1 MPRLLLVT
9 AVAALL
15 SSASLA
21 QETPPAPGE
30 AAPPPQSVAPT
41 TSPQAAPPASDL
53 RKVKDDDRIV
63 APWNLRVDDVE
74 DMDVYGPDGKE
85 LGEVEEVLEDGTGQI
100 RAVVLEFGGILGFGD
115 KEVIVA
121 MDQLQLAKDRFTTN
135 LTEEQLTA
143 LPAWTK

>member
-21 QETPPAPGE
+21 QETPPAP
-30 AAPPPQSVAPT
+30 AAPPSQIAPT
-41 TSPQAAPPASDL
+41 PSPQAAPPPSDL

-63 APWNLRVDDVE
+63 APWNLKVEDVE

-100 RAVVLEFGGILGFGD
+100 RAVVLEFRRSLGFGD
-115 KEVIVA
+115 REAIIAV
-121 MDQLQLAKDRFTTN
+121 DQLQLAKDRFTTN